1 MADAAKKAKLTKVQ
15 LLCTYS
21 DGKDNPGPGA
31 VIEVDED
38 EALRLKDLRAA
49 KDPDAPAA
57 AE

>member
-1 MADAAKKAKLTKVQ
+1 MAEKTKKVQ

-31 VIEVDED
+31 VIEVDVA
-38 EALRLKDLRAA
+38 EAARLIELGAA
-49 KDPDAPAA
+49 KEPEAPAK